1 MTPAEYKAIREK
13 LGLTQAGLAA
23 RLGVTRKTV
32 NSRENGAKITE
43 EAALAILSLSA
54 QDIESA
60 TYCSAFFEL
69 ATKWASRAIALDH
82 LAEKNKCIITDA
94 EAGIFRQFAE
104 ELIEVANT
112 TIEARRE
119 ADALRRLVEA
129 CGSIDNDIST
139 PAELDEAY
147 AEARDVLAER
157 LALARGRERHSEAPT
172 T

>member
-1 MTPAEYKAIREK
+1 MTGPEYKAIRKK

-119 ADALRRLVEA
+119 
-129 CGSIDNDIST
+129 
-139 PAELDEAY
+139 
-147 AEARDVLAER
+147 
-157 LALARGRERHSEAPT
+157 RHSEAPT

>member
-1 MTPAEYKAIREK
+1 MTPVEHKAIRCK

-69 ATKWASRAIALDH
+69 ATKLGYFIGVDH
-82 LAEKNKCIITDA
+82 GNGCERSCRITIKVNHDGTK
-94 EAGIFRQFAE
+94 EIVEHDFFE
-104 ELIEVANT
+104 ENT
-112 TIEARRE
+112 TVEARLKAVASDE
-119 ADALRRLVEA
+119 CSAAA
-129 CGSIDNDIST
+129 NNPNTST
-139 PAELDEAY
+139 P
-147 AEARDVLAER
+147 
-157 LALARGRERHSEAPT
+157 
-172 T
+172 